1 MLKIVGLLNLRD
13 FVSLCS
19 VSPSALADIERI
31 GSRFLSFFADLSRG
45 MHYNIKIMCIF
56 APENKNQ
63 YTTMPEISKFFG
75 IIVSLYWRDHNP
87 PHIHFTYGD
96 YECSISVLDR
106 VVDGKAPS
114 KVIAK
119 VNEWM
124 NLHEA
129 EILTLWEKAQKGE
142 KIGRIEPLK

>member
-1 MLKIVGLLNLRD
+1 
-13 FVSLCS
+13 
-19 VSPSALADIERI
+19 
-31 GSRFLSFFADLSRG
+31 
-45 MHYNIKIMCIF
+45 
-56 APENKNQ
+56 
-63 YTTMPEISKFFG
+63 MPEISLFFD
-75 IIVSLYWRDHNP
+75 IRISIYYSDHNP
-87 PHIHFTYGD
+87 PHIHFTYGE

-124 NLHEA
+124 DLHEA

-142 KIGRIEPLK
+142 KLGRIEPLR

>member
-1 MLKIVGLLNLRD
+1 MVKKKANY
-13 FVSLCS
+13 F
-19 VSPSALADIERI
+19 ALFP
-31 GSRFLSFFADLSRG
+31 FL
-45 MHYNIKIMCIF
+45 IIF
-56 APENKNQ
+56 AAERKNKN
-63 YTTMPEISKFFG
+63 MPEICKFYG
-75 IIVSLYWRDHNP
+75 IIISLYWRDHNP

-142 KIGRIEPLK
+142 KLTV

>member
-1 MLKIVGLLNLRD
+1 MPVL
-13 FVSLCS
+13 
-19 VSPSALADIERI
+19 
-31 GSRFLSFFADLSRG
+31 SRF
-45 MHYNIKIMCIF
+45 Y
-56 APENKNQ
+56 
-63 YTTMPEISKFFG
+63 G
-75 IIVSLYWRDHNP
+75 IIIRMCFLQSEHNP
-87 PHIHFTYGD
+87 PHIHFTYGE

-124 NLHEA
+124 DLHEA

-142 KIGRIEPLK
+142 KLGRIEPLK